1 MLSRR
6 AVDLAFEPPND
17 AARLRHPYFFLGM
30 SLSDADRFDEARAA
44 FRTAVDECAT
54 LGSSW
59 ILPDALLLAAEL
71 RFVLGEWDDASSE
84 LESGLQVAHD
94 RGATISEPQTRAYQA
109 IMSIARGDHRAA
121 EAMLATVKAKL
132 TTDSPEYGVEM
143 VAYAS
148 ALLAEA
154 EGQATKA
161 YDLLT
166 SIWQL
171 DEAREIRYYHRY
183 LAPLLVRLSLVVGEN
198 DTAKTVTE
206 AAEAGAELA
215 PDVPTVRSAAL
226 RCRGLLEDDPT
237 PMVDAVDLARPT
249 GRVIDRAFAG
259 EDAANVLA
267 SAGRTDEA
275 VALWNEA
282 MELYEGI
289 GATAWAL
296 RVQARLR
303 RLGVRRGSRG
313 SRQRP
318 DSGWAALTPTELVVS
333 ERVAEGLT
341 NREIARRLHVS
352 PHTVNTHL
360 RHIFQ
365 KLAIANRAALAT
377 EVARHAPNSAIE

>member
-1 MLSRR
+1 MHSRR

-17 AARLRHPYFFLGM
+17 DARLRHPYFFLGM

-44 FRTAVDECAT
+44 FRTAVDECAA

-71 RFVLGEWDDASSE
+71 RFVLGEWDDAWSE
-84 LESGLQVAHD
+84 LKSGLQVAHE

-109 IMSIARGDHRAA
+109 IMLIARGDHRAA
-121 EAMLATVKAKL
+121 EAMLTSVEGKL
-132 TTDSPEYGVEM
+132 TADPPEYGVEM

-148 ALLAEA
+148 AMLAEA

-161 YDLLT
+161 YDLLAST
-166 SIWQL
+166 WQL
-171 DEAREIRYYHRY
+171 DEARDVRYYDRY
-183 LAPLLVRLSLVVGEN
+183 LASLLVRLSLVVGEN
-198 DTAKTVTE
+198 ETAKSVTE
-206 AAEAGAELA
+206 TAEAGAELA
-215 PDVPTVRSAAL
+215 PEVPTVRSAAL
-226 RCRGLLEDDPT
+226 RCRGLLEG
-237 PMVDAVDLARPT
+237 DAALMMEAIDLARPT

-259 EDAANVLA
+259 EEAGHVLA

-275 VALWNEA
+275 IALWSEA
-282 MELYEGI
+282 MELHEGI
-289 GATAWAL
+289 GATAWAQ
-296 RVQARLR
+296 RVEARLR

-313 SRQRP
+313 PRGRP
-318 DSGWAALTPTELVVS
+318 DSGWDSLTPTEHAVS

-365 KLAIANRAALAT
+365 KLAVSNRAALAT
-377 EVARHAPNSAIE
+377 EVARHAPE